1 MSEKN
6 QNFSITDLE
15 KRIIE
20 LETTVSYQD
29 EAVGVLKNTISEQE
43 KVIYQLERK
52 VSFLMSEIK
61 NISSSI
67 MKSSGEEAPPPHY

>member
-1 MSEKN
+1 MSEQN
-6 QNFSITDLE
+6 QDFSIIDLE
-15 KRIIE
+15 KRIIQ

-29 EAVGVLKNTISEQE
+29 DIAEDLKNTISEQE

-52 VSFLMSEIK
+52 VSFLMNEIK